1 MTGVGSQRVTTSG
14 IDEDSPAIF
23 LYQEG
28 VDGGAPVPFARQEC
42 LGQQPVDLSGGRAM
56 QIVGRDRHESVIER
70 RDQQL
75 PDADPLKS
83 RRLPTVQSPCLGL
96 HVVVAIEVDARS
108 HTSQIPY
115 EQYVCKHYTS
125 EQCSRTGTNQLTF

>member
-1 MTGVGSQRVTTSG
+1 MPTSG
-14 IDEDSPAIF
+14 IDEDLPAVF

-28 VDGGAPVPFARQEC
+28 VDGGAPVPFGRQEC

-56 QIVGRDRHESVIER
+56 QIVGRDGHESVIER

-83 RRLPTVQSPCLGL
+83 RRLPTVRSPCVRL
-96 HVVVAIEVDARS
+96 HVVVAIEVDAR
-108 HTSQIPY
+108 TSYI
-115 EQYVCKHYTS
+115 TD
-125 EQCSRTGTNQLTF
+125 NI